1 MRGISVLI
9 IGAIVLLGLPGHVR
23 AEPPQETL
31 GRRNPYRPLIVPR
44 RGPAGLPALPAEPG
58 GTSLGEAPR
67 IPAKPPETVLDRLA
81 YVGIVY
87 DETEAIAAVSDGDR
101 TWFVRVG
108 DRLEGAAVTAI
119 TPHKLTW
126 SRKGRLIVKHL
137 RREGVL

>member
-9 IGAIVLLGLPGHVR
+9 IGAIVLLGLPGHAQ

-31 GRRNPYRPLIVPR
+31 GRRNPYRPLIGPR
-44 RGPAGLPALPAEPG
+44 REPAGLPALPSDRGGEPAR
-58 GTSLGEAPR
+58 EAP
-67 IPAKPPETVLDRLA
+67 KLLETVLDRLA
-81 YVGIVY
+81 YVGIAY

-108 DRLEGAAVTAI
+108 DRLEGAAVTSI